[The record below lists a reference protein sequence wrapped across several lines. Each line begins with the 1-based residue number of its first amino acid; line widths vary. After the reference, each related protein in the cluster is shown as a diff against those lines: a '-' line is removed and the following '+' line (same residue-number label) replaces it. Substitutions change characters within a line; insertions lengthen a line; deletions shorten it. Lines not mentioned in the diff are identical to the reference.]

1 MSVCRDQQ
9 RCLLEDECLSRTID
23 TVDESLGDA
32 HDRKGTEHRCRFNDR
47 AEGVYD
53 SCVGTV
59 EHPFLD
65 NDGPIAFAH
74 RGGAGDEPENT
85 IPAFARAVELG
96 YRYVE
101 TDAHVTSDGYV
112 LAFHDDRLDRVTNSV
127 GVIENLTWAEV
138 RTALVDGREPIPLLS
153 ELLTTWPE
161 LRVNIDPKHDAVVEP
176 LAALLTD
183 LDAVERVCIGSFS
196 DRRIEHIASLL
207 GPDLCTSLGPKGVAR
222 LRASSFGIGR
232 RHPGGR
238 CVQVPVATAG
248 VTLVDRRF
256 IERAHSC
263 SLDVHVWTI
272 DDPQEMHRL
281 LDLGVDGIMTDL
293 PAVLRDVMIDRGCW
307 A

>member
-1 MSVCRDQQ
+1 
-9 RCLLEDECLSRTID
+9 
-23 TVDESLGDA
+23 
-32 HDRKGTEHRCRFNDR
+32 
-47 AEGVYD
+47 
-53 SCVGTV
+53 VGTV
-59 EHPFLD
+59 EHPFLN

-127 GVIENLTWAEV
+127 GVIEELTWAEV

-176 LAALLTD
+176 LAALLTEM
-183 LDAVERVCIGSFS
+183 DAVERVCIGSFS
-196 DRRIEHIASLL
+196 DRRIERIASLL
-207 GPDLCTSLGPKGVAR
+207 GPDLCTSLGPKGVAK

-293 PAVLRDVMIDRGCW
+293 PAVLRDVMIERGSW
-307 A
+307 T